1 MVQRIEK
8 TITCGAN
15 TINND
20 IKGPP
25 NVGENNK
32 SAPGP
37 IPRKNGMYSI
47 RITINIPP
55 TIHSAL

>member
-1 MVQRIEK
+1 MY
-8 TITCGAN
+8 T
-15 TINND
+15 ND

-37 IPRKNGMYSI
+37 IPGKNGIHSI
-47 RITINIPP
+47 RLTINIPP
-55 TIHSAL
+55 TMHSAL